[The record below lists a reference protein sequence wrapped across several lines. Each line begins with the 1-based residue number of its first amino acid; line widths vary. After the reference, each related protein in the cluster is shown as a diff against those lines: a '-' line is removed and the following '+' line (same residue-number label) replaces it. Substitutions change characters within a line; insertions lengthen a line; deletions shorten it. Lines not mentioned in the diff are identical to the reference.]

1 MHNCVYLLEHSYDSQ
16 WINGI
21 LWQNRVHKPSPKS
34 PFSMVEFE
42 KSPNATFMMVY
53 GIGFPTL
60 SFLLWEFSKS
70 RQFEVQ
76 VQDGPENGEHSPTH
90 WDSDLTTSSCR
101 LLLKNVATR
110 NCTPRDSE
118 FQDLNPNANGLM
130 THWCFIIFCR
140 FQTILGKTVIV
151 FERDLSMRM
160 IPITSRCYM
169 NAIDFLMSQK
179 GMSYLFY
186 GCPLFFFNIFP

>member
-1 MHNCVYLLEHSYDSQ
+1 MDKWNIVGKTEFINHPQNHHFQ
-16 WINGI
+16 WWNLKNHQMLR
-21 LWQNRVHKPSPKS
+21 LWW
-34 PFSMVEFE
+34 SM
-42 KSPNATFMMVY
+42 AL
-53 GIGFPTL
+53 GFPHYL
-60 SFLLWEFSKS
+60 FYSENSANLDSLKFKFKMA
-70 RQFEVQ
+70 
-76 VQDGPENGEHSPTH
+76 PENGEHSPTH

-186 GCPLFFFNIFP
+186 GCPLFF